1 MRVILALMGLLGCTL
16 PAKHKMQVRKITP
29 EMIKMLRSG
38 TWTTYIHEMR
48 KQWHRDLGMVGEG
61 KYGHD
66 VISYND
72 VEYVGEI
79 TIGTPAQTFLVLL
92 NTGTTNLWVPDMSC
106 GKASPD
112 HQNVNPH
119 NVTLGVS
126 SRS

>member
-16 PAKHKMQVRKITP
+16 PAKHKMQ
-29 EMIKMLRSG
+29 
-38 TWTTYIHEMR
+38 
-48 KQWHRDLGMVGEG
+48 
-61 KYGHD
+61 

-106 GKASPD
+106 GKQPRPPECESSQCDTGFYMKECPS
-112 HQNVNPH
+112 NV
-119 NVTLGVS
+119 
-126 SRS
+126 